1 MAAPAL
7 KSRPASPKLI
17 LFAEEDRFNG
27 RSSASNDKR
36 SPPHQNRIRNAQ
48 SALLHLPTNLLLP
61 EHAIAEE
68 DSEEEEFEEEEPE
81 EEEVEEEQEE
91 DESDS
96 SSSLLSTD
104 TVTTGTGN
112 QNVRK

>member
-7 KSRPASPKLI
+7 KSRPASPKLT
-17 LFAEEDRFNG
+17 FVAEKDRFDG
-27 RSSASNDKR
+27 RSSTTNDTR
-36 SPPHQNRIRNAQ
+36 SPPHRNRIRNAQ
-48 SALLHLPTNLLLP
+48 SALPYLPTNLLLP
-61 EHAIAEE
+61 EHAIVEE

-81 EEEVEEEQEE
+81 KEEVEEEQKV

-96 SSSLLSTD
+96 ISSSLSTD
-104 TVTTGTGN
+104 TVTSDEGN